1 MEDFIMN
8 AMYLKITDQQ
18 IFYADRISKIDE
30 NSYNFDSDLDIKQNL
45 QSFKNKTA
53 NSAKVLVITNP
64 SQYQLKR
71 NAIFYHGKAV
81 DFGTE
86 LENIFHIPVINSED
100 IANSDLLSAYEE
112 EIDYST
118 WHLDY
123 YGIDHGKRQYG
134 QESMQTIGNGFFGLR
149 GTYLEAK
156 ANDDNYPATY
166 VAGVFNQLGTPI
178 NGRNVINEDLVNLP
192 NAQYITFSIDGGERF
207 QINEQNIV
215 EANRS
220 LDLKT
225 GLLTITMLV
234 QLNDNKELKITEK
247 KLADLKNYHDY
258 YLQYVIE
265 PLNFNGKITIYTQT
279 DGTVVNS
286 NVERYRNLANKHLVV
301 DKIENSDTASTLLA
315 HTNQSDVQIAIKTE
329 LNYSTINNTQYKTNN
344 QAEIA
349 EQQVSFHV
357 SAGETY
363 HFEKYVGLFTSLE
376 TKTNVAQI
384 AQEHEFLPDFAVAE
398 TQAIQNWRNIWHHED
413 IFVNGDITAQKLLR
427 LNSYSMTC
435 AAQINA
441 NKNLDASVGS
451 RGLTGEGYRGH
462 IFWDELFD
470 MDYYALHSPELVK
483 SLLMY
488 RYNRLGA
495 AIDYAAD
502 DNHDGAMFPWQSGMY
517 GDEQSQ
523 LVHLNPI
530 TNKWDPDNS
539 RKQRHVSLA
548 IAYNVL
554 NYFNLTHDET
564 FMRQYGY
571 EMLLDISKFWI
582 DMTTLNKDSGKYSIY
597 DVMGPDEFHEGYP
610 QSKTSGLK
618 NNAYTNIMVSWLF
631 KQINDLITNEN
642 SDIMED
648 IFQKTNF
655 TTVDLQKINDIRHN
669 LKLDFKGDILGQF
682 EGYFNLKE
690 LDFAKYRQQY
700 DNISRM
706 DRILKAHN
714 DSPDNYQVAKQADT
728 LMALYNLTDNDFFDI
743 MDDLGY
749 PIANREKFIDDN
761 VKYYIARTTHGSTLS
776 RIVYAMLLLKVD
788 DTDEAWKLFYEAL
801 TSDYYDIQ
809 GGTTAEGIHLGVM
822 GATINVVTTFFA
834 GIDYRGDILEIN
846 PHMPKQWNEIAFNI
860 DFKGVNYSFQV
871 TADGVT
877 ITTDHDTEVIFM
889 GKKLPLR
896 ASQQIQLTC

>member
-1 MEDFIMN
+1 MN

-192 NAQYITFSIDGGERF
+192 NAQYITFSVDGGERF

-286 NVERYRNLANKHLVV
+286 NVERYRNLANKHLIV
-301 DKIENSDTASTLLA
+301 DKIENSDTTSTLLA
-315 HTNQSDVQIAIKTE
+315 HTNQSDIQIAIKTE

-384 AQEHEFLPDFAVAE
+384 VQEHEFLPDFAVAE

-539 RKQRHVSLA
+539 RKQRHVSLS

-642 SDIMED
+642 SDIVED

>member
-1 MEDFIMN
+1 MN

-100 IANSDLLSAYEE
+100 IANPDLLSAYEE

-192 NAQYITFSIDGGERF
+192 NAQYITFSVDGGERF

-301 DKIENSDTASTLLA
+301 DKIENSDTTSTLLA
-315 HTNQSDVQIAIKTE
+315 HTNQSDIQIAIKTE

-363 HFEKYVGLFTSLE
+363 HFEKYVGIFTSLE

-690 LDFAKYRQQY
+690 LDLAKYRQQY

-749 PIANREKFIDDN
+749 PITNREKFIDDN

-860 DFKGVNYSFQV
+860 DFKGVNYAFQV

>member
-1 MEDFIMN
+1 MN

-192 NAQYITFSIDGGERF
+192 NAQYITFSVDGGERF

-286 NVERYRNLANKHLVV
+286 NVERYRNLANKHLIV
-301 DKIENSDTASTLLA
+301 DKIENSDTTSTLLA

-363 HFEKYVGLFTSLE
+363 HFEKYVGIFTSLE
-376 TKTNVAQI
+376 TKTNVSQV

-860 DFKGVNYSFQV
+860 DFKGVNYAFQV

>member
-192 NAQYITFSIDGGERF
+192 NAQYITFSVDGGERF

-363 HFEKYVGLFTSLE
+363 HFEKYVGIFTSLE

-788 DTDEAWKLFYEAL
+788 KTDEAWKLFYEAL

-860 DFKGVNYSFQV
+860 DFKGVNYAFQV